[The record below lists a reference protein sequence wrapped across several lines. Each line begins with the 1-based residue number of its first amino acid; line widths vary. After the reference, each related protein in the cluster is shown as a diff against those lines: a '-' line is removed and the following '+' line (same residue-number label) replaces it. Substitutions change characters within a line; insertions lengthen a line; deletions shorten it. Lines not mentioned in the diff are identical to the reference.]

1 MVHVRETRALASE
14 VKFLISPALAPRI
27 LDWAR
32 THLVADPHGEGA
44 FGDEYDTTTLY
55 FDTPA
60 LDVFARRASYG
71 RAKYRVRRYGAAPQ
85 IFLERK
91 LRKPGMLIKR
101 RTIVPCAAIHHLS
114 GREADPHFAGHW
126 FLRRLEVRALQ
137 PICQVAYHRVARVL
151 PSSGGTARMT
161 LDSRLRALPVS
172 EARFRHEPGVPFME
186 DRLVL
191 ELKYRSHAPAL
202 FKRLVEEFALC
213 PATSSKYRLGM
224 EALGYGAAAEERDRP
239 VGTDASYV

>member
-1 MVHVRETRALASE
+1 
-14 VKFLISPALAPRI
+14 
-27 LDWAR
+27 
-32 THLVADPHGEGA
+32 
-44 FGDEYDTTTLY
+44 
-55 FDTPA
+55 
-60 LDVFARRASYG
+60 
-71 RAKYRVRRYGAAPQ
+71 
-85 IFLERK
+85 
-91 LRKPGMLIKR
+91 
-101 RTIVPCAAIHHLS
+101 
-114 GREADPHFAGHW
+114 
-126 FLRRLEVRALQ
+126 
-137 PICQVAYHRVARVL
+137 
-151 PSSGGTARMT
+151 MT